1 MRGTEPLLEDQKTTV
16 SFLSSPRRKQS
27 KVQDAGKKK
36 RIIFLV
42 LCHAIVIIDTKTSA
56 RN

>member
-1 MRGTEPLLEDQKTTV
+1 MRGTEHLKDQKTTV
-16 SFLSSPRRKQS
+16 SFLSSRRKQS

-42 LCHAIVIIDTKTSA
+42 SCHAIVIIDTKTSA